1 MLHHHSQKPD
11 DDLGAWPDKDLVLV
25 FLFSIVSALENTER
39 WWKEFSLNFS
49 IGGSCAYSSFVNLLR
64 SFIKQERVI
73 CLGHTTTAAKS
84 LQSCLTLCH
93 PIPGILQARTLEW
106 VASFLLQCIKVK
118 RENEVALSCLFETP
132 WTAAYQAYP
141 SMEIFRQEYSSR
153 VPLPSLV
160 LVINYPHTWAA

>member
-1 MLHHHSQKPD
+1 MIISDWKFTSVSMLHHHSQKPD

-73 CLGHTTTAAKS
+73 
-84 LQSCLTLCH
+84 
-93 PIPGILQARTLEW
+93 
-106 VASFLLQCIKVK
+106 
-118 RENEVALSCLFETP
+118 
-132 WTAAYQAYP
+132 Y
-141 SMEIFRQEYSSR
+141 
-153 VPLPSLV
+153 V
-160 LVINYPHTWAA
+160 LVILLLLLSHFSRV